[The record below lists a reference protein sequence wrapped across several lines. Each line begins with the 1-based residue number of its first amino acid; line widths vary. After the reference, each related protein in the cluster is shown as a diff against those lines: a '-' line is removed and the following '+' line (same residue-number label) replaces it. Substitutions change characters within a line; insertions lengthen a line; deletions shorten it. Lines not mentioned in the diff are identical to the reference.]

1 MSLNRVSLNPV
12 KYLIIGPAWVGDMVM
27 SQSLYKLLKNN
38 NPAAKITVLAPSYTF
53 PLLNAMPEVDEAL
66 PLNFP
71 RRKLSFLKR
80 RALGRS
86 LRDKGFTEAIVLP
99 NSFKSALVPY
109 FANISKRTGF
119 IGEFRY
125 GLLNDWRKLEAKRYP
140 KMIDRF
146 CALGLPAGSEL
157 KDLPH
162 PELIL
167 KKEWEKTVNEKW
179 PTEPIVKPILAL
191 CPGAEFGPAKQ
202 WPAKHFAELA
212 FLKIKAGW
220 KVWLFGSKKD
230 EKVGQEIMEEIE
242 RLKLDDQVFERDSL
256 DLVSPLAGATG
267 PKMKSR
273 DREGAAVIVLP
284 TGPSNTELEVRSF
297 IGSTSLEEAMV
308 LLSRA
313 TAVVSNDSGLMHI
326 ASALQKPV
334 MALYGSTSANF
345 TPPLSQKAKVVTLNL
360 SCQPCFQR
368 VCPLKGEAHMA
379 CLNHLKPSFIEQEL
393 EKILLPNHEI
403 NS

>member
-1 MSLNRVSLNPV
+1 M

-38 NPAAKITVLAPSYTF
+38 SPAAKITVLAPSYTL

-86 LRDKGFTEAIVLP
+86 LKDKGFTEAIVLP

-125 GLLNDWRKLEAKRYP
+125 GFLNDWRKLEAKRYP

-146 CALGLPAGSEL
+146 CALGLPAGSEA

-179 PTEPIVKPILAL
+179 PPEPIFKPILAI

-242 RLKLDDQVFERDSL
+242 RLAEQGS
-256 DLVSPLAGATG
+256 AGLN
-267 PKMKSR
+267 
-273 DREGAAVIVLP
+273 VC
-284 TGPSNTELEVRSF
+284 SF

-334 MALYGSTSANF
+334 VALYGSTSANF

-393 EKILLPNHEI
+393 EKILLPTHEI